1 MKARACTKCRQWK
14 AKCDNSGDT
23 PDGCSRC
30 RSLKLHCVFDASFK
44 RVSKAKRM
52 QQMESE
58 IKKLRQALVET
69 VQIGESPN
77 QASEHEEKAT
87 LPEDWVT
94 QLSDIPGEPQ
104 TLSPTQY
111 GLEML
116 SQTDPLTEPATVAVE
131 PSASYKML
139 GNVCLTNSQVEQRF
153 RSYFTR
159 CHPHMPFE
167 MATTSADE
175 VFNRSPLLF
184 WVICAVTSS
193 WRIQFQLS
201 PPIKSMVAD
210 SIHAY
215 PRLIET
221 VHAILILCMWP
232 FKISGMR
239 EDPSLMY
246 SGIGTQMCL
255 QLGHPS
261 LSQHTSS
268 KSTPDSNDRAID
280 ACDKTSTLLA
290 CFIVN
295 RINSGYLGLPATT
308 LAHPKILRA
317 FEDPAINPVL
327 SQLGR
332 IYHLV
337 GEAII
342 AIGANGPSPTGM
354 LEPSSRLTMI
364 NLYGEQLS
372 ELQERYLQGMKG
384 IVEVSYFFARLQ
396 IWSFAL
402 LDDMMFSEDLLKI
415 FHIAEDDACKIIE
428 LCYDMNLAAS
438 PYHFRRAICY
448 SGFVLV
454 KILRSP
460 YCHMKRELLEDSIER
475 ARQALSTTASSPDDI
490 FCKACQVLGELPYLE
505 DKKRTAPIFSRMS
518 ASMMFDMLRIYWE
531 NWHDRNLPEQAPSLL
546 DLDGIDWDTLGL

>member
-14 AKCDNSGDT
+14 AKCDSSGNT
-23 PDGCSRC
+23 PGGCSRC
-30 RSLKLHCVFDASFK
+30 RSLKLQCVFDASFK
-44 RVSKAKRM
+44 RVSKVKRM

-58 IKKLRQALVET
+58 IKQLRQTLVET
-69 VQIGESPN
+69 VQTGEIPN
-77 QASEHEEKAT
+77 QASAHEEEAT
-87 LPEDWVT
+87 LSEDWAT
-94 QLSDIPGEPQ
+94 QLSDIPGVTQP
-104 TLSPTQY
+104 LPPTQY

-116 SQTDPLTEPATVAVE
+116 PQTDALTKPAAVVVE

-139 GNVCLTNSQVEQRF
+139 GNVCLTDSQIEQRF

-159 CHPHMPFE
+159 CHPHLPFE

-175 VFNRSPLLF
+175 VFMKSSLLF

-193 WRIQFQLS
+193 WRIQLQLS
-201 PPIKSMVAD
+201 PSIKSMVAD

-215 PRLIET
+215 PRSIET
-221 VHAILILCMWP
+221 AQAILILCMWP

-239 EDPSLMY
+239 DDPSLMY
-246 SGIGTQMCL
+246 SGIATQMCL

-261 LSQHTSS
+261 SSQHASA
-268 KSTPDSNDRAID
+268 KSTPDGSGGVGE
-280 ACDKTSTLLA
+280 ACDQTSTLLA

-295 RINSGYLGLPATT
+295 RVHSGYLGLPATT

-317 FEDPAINPVL
+317 FEDPAIDPTL

-337 GEAII
+337 GEAIV
-342 AIGANGPSPTGM
+342 AIGANGPCPTGM
-354 LEPSSRLTMI
+354 LEPDSRLTMI
-364 NLYGEQLS
+364 KVYGEQLS

-384 IVEVSYFFARLQ
+384 IVKVSYFFARLQ

-402 LDDMMFSEDLLKI
+402 LDDMIFSEDLIKI
-415 FHIAEDDACKIIE
+415 YHSAEDEACQIIE

-460 YCHMKRELLEDSIER
+460 YCHMKRELLEDNVER

-490 FCKACQVLGELPYLE
+490 FCKACQVLEELLYLE
-505 DKKRTAPIFSRMS
+505 DKKRTAPIFSRMG

-531 NWHDRNLPEQAPSLL
+531 NWHDRNMPEEVPSLL
-546 DLDGIDWDTLGL
+546 DLDAIDWGTLGL